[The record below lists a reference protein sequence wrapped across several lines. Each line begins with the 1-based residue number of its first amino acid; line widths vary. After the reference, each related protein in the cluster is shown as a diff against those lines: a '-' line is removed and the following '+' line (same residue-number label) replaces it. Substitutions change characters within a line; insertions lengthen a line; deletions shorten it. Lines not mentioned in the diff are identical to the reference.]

1 MTKKVLIT
9 GGAGGI
15 ATETIKK
22 LKKDADYEL
31 IALDNDEE
39 RLEELED
46 VEKVKAD
53 VRDYNQ
59 IREISKDMDID
70 ILVNCAGYQKQGAT
84 EDMEVEEYRAH
95 IETNYL
101 GAINCTKAFL
111 EQIKSNNGKIINI
124 SSIAGRTGIPFL
136 SAYNGSK
143 YALEGFT
150 DSFRKEMVGENMQ
163 VVLVEPGRV
172 KTGFNE
178 KGAKNTQKYV
188 PESKWSDRYRDIT
201 EGSYGGIKPE
211 KAGEKLAKI
220 IQKDKNKTRYTINK
234 EADLIKIIKLL
245 TPTKIY
251 DKLVMKLL

>member
-1 MTKKVLIT
+1 MTEKILIT

-15 ATETIKK
+15 ATETIKQ
-22 LKKDADYEL
+22 LKKDQDYEL
-31 IALDNDEE
+31 KALDNDGE
-39 RLEELED
+39 RLDKVED
-46 VEKVKAD
+46 VEKVNAD
-53 VRDYNQ
+53 VRDYEEMK
-59 IREISKDMDID
+59 EISRDMDID
-70 ILVNCAGYQKQGAT
+70 ILVNCAGYQKQGAA
-84 EDMEVEEYRAH
+84 EDMEIEEYRKH

-111 EQIKSNNGKIINI
+111 KQIKSNKGKIINI
-124 SSIAGRTGIPFL
+124 SSIAGRTGAPFL
-136 SAYNGSK
+136 SAYTGSK

-150 DSFRKEMVGENMQ
+150 DSFRKEMVGENIQ

-188 PESKWSDRYRDIT
+188 PESRWSEKYREISK
-201 EGSYGGIKPE
+201 GSYGGISSE

-220 IQKDKNKTRYTINK
+220 IKKDENKTRYTINK
-234 EADLIKIIKLL
+234 EADIIKIIKFL